1 VLWIREIIARIQ
13 GKLGG
18 WSYKRN
24 RICPAGNAA
33 ATPALHPSNGK
44 LGAIMIEDKNE
55 ASLRRAG
62 PDEDPNERR
71 GVVISLAAHRRW
83 RSQCLSSEIDFDE
96 VCEGLEWEPD
106 WAPDW
111 AHEEELPERPVVAA
125 TREPSLWLAVVAG
138 LSALMSMVAV
148 YWAFVTA
155 IRGLFSLSFVHF

>member
-1 VLWIREIIARIQ
+1 
-13 GKLGG
+13 
-18 WSYKRN
+18 
-24 RICPAGNAA
+24 
-33 ATPALHPSNGK
+33 
-44 LGAIMIEDKNE
+44 M
-55 ASLRRAG
+55 
-62 PDEDPNERR
+62 
-71 GVVISLAAHRRW
+71 
-83 RSQCLSSEIDFDE
+83 
-96 VCEGLEWEPD
+96 EWEPD